1 LGVPWAD
8 AMIRVLTFIL
18 FLCLTTT
25 ASQGQ
30 VIGEIQVE
38 GTKTSDPAEVLKVIK
53 TKVGVSLQSQLTQRS
68 ISEDLTRISELE
80 RYDPLSLR
88 VETRGSE
95 TLKTLV
101 FIVKEYPVVSDI
113 RYSGNTKYKKK
124 RLDTEIGFEAGEP
137 LFFKPE
143 LIKSLDEKLETFY
156 SSKGFTNVLV
166 EGRQA
171 EETDAGVVLEFA
183 IEEGRK
189 LKLQSVG
196 FEGNTAFT
204 DDTLRKHIQT
214 KPKLLHLFRKK
225 FDNEQFQKDIKALE
239 YYYQQHGFLEAKV
252 SEGTRK
258 LVKDDRRLDVNFD
271 ISEGPQYRLGKVV
284 IEGASIFDRSDILHP
299 LTVQRGEILD
309 RPRLVQN
316 LQDVRSLYW
325 NQGYRLVD
333 IEPEIIPDRET
344 GVADLFL
351 RVNEGQRLRLRNV
364 QIKGVGEAA
373 DHSTFDVPMETKD
386 YVVEREFELEEGDVL
401 DWSKIEE
408 TERKLVNLQFFETQ
422 EGAFPPKLKH
432 GFQLE
437 PIPGTR
443 EADLLLQLEE
453 TNTGFIQLGG
463 GFSTDYGASLNF
475 EFKDRNAFGRAWSY
489 SFAADVG
496 SKRQSVSLTFFN
508 PHLNNTDYTN
518 RYGVY
523 YRRTD
528 KIGGKDFSEKR
539 IGGTVAVGRQLTKE
553 VHAEIEYRLE
563 QVKLEDIGNDLI
575 LRDPDDKNATL
586 VDKLYAEDST
596 VTSSVALRVA
606 RDTRDY
612 VFFPTKGLRDVFS
625 IEGAGLG
632 GDNKF
637 VGLAGTADRYI
648 QLKEKLVLAL
658 RGHYAMQFP
667 FGDTER
673 IPLHERYFLGGS
685 NTIRGFRVA
694 GISPVKYAQRR
705 IVDIDGNEIIFDD
718 DMRVGGE
725 AEWYTNLELRY
736 RWNDTVQSVGFV
748 DAGNV
753 FEEATDFDLNT
764 TRAAV
769 GTGLRLNLFNNAL
782 VRLDLG
788 FPVAKEDEDKK
799 QNFQFNFGASF

>member
-1 LGVPWAD
+1 
-8 AMIRVLTFIL
+8 MIRVLTFIL

-124 RLDTEIGFEAGEP
+124 
-137 LFFKPE
+137 
-143 LIKSLDEKLETFY
+143 
-156 SSKGFTNVLV
+156 
-166 EGRQA
+166 A

-539 IGGTVAVGRQLTKE
+539 IGGTVAVGRQLPK
-553 VHAEIEYRLE
+553 RSM
-563 QVKLEDIGNDLI
+563 
-575 LRDPDDKNATL
+575 LRS
-586 VDKLYAEDST
+586 ST
-596 VTSSVALRVA
+596 ASNRSSW
-606 RDTRDY
+606 
-612 VFFPTKGLRDVFS
+612 KIS
-625 IEGAGLG
+625 
-632 GDNKF
+632 
-637 VGLAGTADRYI
+637 
-648 QLKEKLVLAL
+648 
-658 RGHYAMQFP
+658 AM
-667 FGDTER
+667 T
-673 IPLHERYFLGGS
+673 
-685 NTIRGFRVA
+685 
-694 GISPVKYAQRR
+694 
-705 IVDIDGNEIIFDD
+705 
-718 DMRVGGE
+718 
-725 AEWYTNLELRY
+725 
-736 RWNDTVQSVGFV
+736 
-748 DAGNV
+748 
-753 FEEATDFDLNT
+753 
-764 TRAAV
+764 
-769 GTGLRLNLFNNAL
+769 
-782 VRLDLG
+782 
-788 FPVAKEDEDKK
+788 
-799 QNFQFNFGASF
+799 